1 MFNIVWDLYM
11 VANRLGS
18 ERMLALSILLIPLA
32 ALLGGC
38 AWSPPVIPQRFGLHG
53 ALLVLGFGLA
63 DLALLTAL
71 PHLGLSFGKVELP
84 LLSITLL
91 RLLLTAG
98 GPLALAL
105 AVLAGRLSGGWMQP
119 GQAAALHPTLLN
131 ASFAGLLLL
140 NLGIFVAEVQ
150 GMVFEPYRLGVSS
163 VPIPAP
169 AFLPGRPLRIVHL
182 SDLHLE
188 RLTRREQEM
197 LAQVTALQ
205 PDLIVLTGDYVNVDY
220 RSDPLTWQQ
229 ARSVLS
235 QLHAPLGVYA
245 VTGTPGVDTPAAVQA
260 IFSGLEIVLLQ
271 DQVFHLELED
281 QDLYIIGVSNL
292 GRERDAAALQSLSAQ
307 IPPDA
312 YSLLLYHTPDLIETA
327 SAAGVDLYL
336 AGHTHGGQIRLP
348 FYGALVTLS
357 AYGKQYEMGQYQLGA
372 TTLYISRG
380 LGMEG
385 LGLPRARFLCPPEI
399 VLLELGL
406 R

>member
-11 VANRLGS
+11 SARGLIGERLPLIS
-18 ERMLALSILLIPLA
+18 LLLIPLA

-38 AWSPPVIPQRFGLHG
+38 AWSPPVVPQRFGPHS
-53 ALLVLGFGLA
+53 ALLLLGFGLA

-71 PHLGLSFGKVELP
+71 PRLGLSFGKVELP

-105 AVLAGRLSGGWMQP
+105 AVLAGRLSGGWTAQ
-119 GQAAALHPTLLN
+119 HPSLLN

-140 NLGIFVAEVQ
+140 NLGIFAAEVQ

-163 VPIPAP
+163 VPITAP

-271 DQVFHLELED
+271 DQVFHLEMED
-281 QDLYIIGVSNL
+281 QVLYIIGVSNL

-327 SAAGVDLYL
+327 SAAGTDLYL

-357 AYGKQYEMGQYQLGA
+357 AYGMQYDMGLYQLGA

>member
-1 MFNIVWDLYM
+1 M
-11 VANRLGS
+11 
-18 ERMLALSILLIPLA
+18 
-32 ALLGGC
+32 
-38 AWSPPVIPQRFGLHG
+38 
-53 ALLVLGFGLA
+53 
-63 DLALLTAL
+63 
-71 PHLGLSFGKVELP
+71 
-84 LLSITLL
+84 
-91 RLLLTAG
+91 
-98 GPLALAL
+98 
-105 AVLAGRLSGGWMQP
+105 
-119 GQAAALHPTLLN
+119 
-131 ASFAGLLLL
+131 
-140 NLGIFVAEVQ
+140 
-150 GMVFEPYRLGVSS
+150 
-163 VPIPAP
+163 
-169 AFLPGRPLRIVHL
+169 
-182 SDLHLE
+182 
-188 RLTRREQEM
+188 
-197 LAQVTALQ
+197 
-205 PDLIVLTGDYVNVDY
+205 
-220 RSDPLTWQQ
+220 
-229 ARSVLS
+229 LS

-281 QDLYIIGVSNL
+281 QVLYIIGVSNL

-327 SAAGVDLYL
+327 SAAGTDLYL

-357 AYGKQYEMGQYQLGA
+357 AYGKQYEMGQYQLGP

>member
-1 MFNIVWDLYM
+1 
-11 VANRLGS
+11 
-18 ERMLALSILLIPLA
+18 
-32 ALLGGC
+32 
-38 AWSPPVIPQRFGLHG
+38 
-53 ALLVLGFGLA
+53 
-63 DLALLTAL
+63 
-71 PHLGLSFGKVELP
+71 
-84 LLSITLL
+84 
-91 RLLLTAG
+91 
-98 GPLALAL
+98 
-105 AVLAGRLSGGWMQP
+105 MQP
-119 GQAAALHPTLLN
+119 DQAAALHPALLN
-131 ASFAGLLLL
+131 ASFAGLVLL
-140 NLGIFVAEVQ
+140 NLGIFAAEVQ

-163 VPIPAP
+163 VPITAP

-235 QLHAPLGVYA
+235 HLHAPLGVYA

-271 DQVFHLELED
+271 DQVFHLELEN
-281 QDLYIIGVSNL
+281 QILYIIGVSNL

-357 AYGKQYEMGQYQLGA
+357 AYGKQYEMGQYQLGP